1 MKCTSCGY
9 ESKTK
14 EETCGLCGEL
24 LEQRAA
30 APDSVGTAVV
40 EKEVRTGPP
49 AHVVNKYRA
58 AEEEQLRLAKMRRK
72 DNLRGYAFA
81 GAATFAILSILFG
94 LPSSLHPLNLIVI
107 LISSTIVGA
116 PIGYLIGRA
125 GGGMLKGAV
134 ISSGAFAVLQLINTL
149 PLLSKGVDVGALLF
163 SAVFYG
169 ILVGVIPGVILGWHV
184 DMNK

>member
-24 LEQRAA
+24 LEKRAA
-30 APDSVGTAVV
+30 VLDSVGTAVV
-40 EKEVRTGPP
+40 EKEVRTRPP
-49 AHVVNKYRA
+49 THVVNKYRA
-58 AEEEQLRLAKMRRK
+58 AEEEQHRLAEMRRK
-72 DNLRGYAFA
+72 DNLKGYAFA
-81 GAATFAILSILFG
+81 GAATFAGLSILFG
-94 LPSSLHPLNLIVI
+94 LPQSLFPLNLIVI
-107 LISSTIVGA
+107 LISSMIVGA

-134 ISSGAFAVLQLINTL
+134 ISSGAFAVLQLVNSI
-149 PLLSKGVDVGALLF
+149 PLLLKGADGGAVLF